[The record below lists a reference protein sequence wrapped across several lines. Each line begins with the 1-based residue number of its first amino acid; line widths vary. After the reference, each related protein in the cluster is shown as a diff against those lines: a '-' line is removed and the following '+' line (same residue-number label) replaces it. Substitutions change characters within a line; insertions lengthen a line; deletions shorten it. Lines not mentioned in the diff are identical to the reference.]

1 MRCAAA
7 RCAISW
13 RRCSC
18 RRARPC
24 CWPATNSPA
33 RQGGNNNAYCQ
44 DNEISW
50 LDWNDADKNFALVNF
65 VRELA
70 HLRARYPILRR
81 SRFLSAKEN
90 EAIGLKEITWINAGG
105 DEMEDGHWSDPRMQ
119 CFGMLLDGRAQPSGL
134 RQRGID
140 ATLLLVL
147 NAHHDL
153 VNFTL
158 PEHAGDGR
166 WRLLIDTHV
175 EGKLDK
181 TEFARGDVYGVT
193 ARSLL
198 LFQLHG
204 AE

>member
-1 MRCAAA
+1 
-7 RCAISW
+7 
-13 RRCSC
+13 
-18 RRARPC
+18 
-24 CWPATNSPA
+24 
-33 RQGGNNNAYCQ
+33 
-44 DNEISW
+44 
-50 LDWNDADKNFALVNF
+50 
-65 VRELA
+65 VRELT

-90 EAIGLKEITWINAGG
+90 EAIGLKEITWINASG
-105 DEMEDGHWSDPRMQ
+105 DEMEDGHWSDQRMQ

-166 WRLLIDTHV
+166 WRLLIDTNV
-175 EGKLDK
+175 DGKLEK